1 MSLSIKLS
9 ENGGR
14 APEAVPYMPPGRSVI
29 TATVN
34 GVPGERTVWVDKST
48 AERLQAD
55 LVEHLSAAAA
65 GRRARPLIMFDHR
78 AGAAAAVPVGFEWDD
93 QRGVLL
99 RVEWTAAGRAAVEGG
114 DYGYISPAFRC
125 ERDTGLVA
133 GLGKS
138 TVEVGSLV
146 NDPAFERNE
155 CIVAARAE
163 LTDGGA
169 EDDGFDEVVAA
180 RFLPPRAALAENY
193 IRQHNIQDAAG
204 ANPEAAINNTEK
216 ETTRQMDTNALAQI
230 AGLLGLPPEASAEE
244 VCSAISALKG
254 KADEGAAKLEQVQAE
269 SEKHL
274 AALNQ
279 HKEDAADAFIKR
291 QQDAGVIAP
300 KDEERL
306 KAARRLYMQDP
317 KGTEQIFAGMRRAD
331 RFVLTDEDEVQAG
344 KVQPSEAA
352 NMTLEEML
360 EAGM

>member
-1 MSLSIKLS
+1 
-9 ENGGR
+9 
-14 APEAVPYMPPGRSVI
+14 MPPGRSVI
-29 TATVN
+29 RATVN
-34 GVPGERTVWVDKST
+34 GVPGERTVWVDKAA

-55 LVEHLSAAAA
+55 LVEQLSAAAA
-65 GRRARPLIMFDHR
+65 GKRARPLVMFDHR

-125 ERDTGLVA
+125 ERETGLVA
-133 GLGKS
+133 GLGS
-138 TVEVGSLV
+138 GTVEVGSLV

-155 CIVAARAE
+155 CIAASRTA
-163 LTDGGA
+163 GA
-169 EDDGFDEVVAA
+169 EVDDAEADSAFDEVSAA
-180 RFLPPRAALAENY
+180 RFLPPRAALAESY
-193 IRQHNIQDAAG
+193 IMQHNVGEAAG
-204 ANPEAAINNTEK
+204 ATGAGAAGNTEK
-216 ETTRQMDTNALAQI
+216 DTTEKMETNALAQI

-274 AALNQ
+274 AALNE
-279 HKEDAADAFIKR
+279 HKEAAADAFIER
-291 QQDAGVIAP
+291 QKEAGVIAP

-306 KAARRLYMQDP
+306 KAARSLYMQDP

-331 RFVLTDEDEVQAG
+331 NFTFTPEDEVKAG
-344 KVQPSEAA
+344 KVQPDEAA